1 MNVHETLLCAR
12 QNCQA
17 LATAV
22 GKTDP
27 ASALLE
33 SGIARRVRGAEN
45 KQVKQQ
51 RASYL
56 QVVINTLKK
65 TGYERG

>member
-1 MNVHETLLCAR
+1 MHETLLCAR

-33 SGIARRVRGAEN
+33 SRIARRVWGAEN

-51 RASYL
+51 PSKLPAGVNKHSEENR
-56 QVVINTLKK
+56 I
-65 TGYERG
+65 

>member
-1 MNVHETLLCAR
+1 MRSHGWFWQTEQVATGM
-12 QNCQA
+12 
-17 LATAV
+17 ATAV

-65 TGYERG
+65 TGYEKG